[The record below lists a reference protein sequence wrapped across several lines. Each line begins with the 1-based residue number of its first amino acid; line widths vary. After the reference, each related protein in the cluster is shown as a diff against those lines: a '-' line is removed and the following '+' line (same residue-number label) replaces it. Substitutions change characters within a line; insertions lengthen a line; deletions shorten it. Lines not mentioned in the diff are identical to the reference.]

1 MNNIKKVLMERDGM
15 TAKEADEF
23 MDEVYNMMMEAIEAG
38 DYMEAEEIFASELGL
53 EPDYYEDL
61 LF

>member
-15 TAKEADEF
+15 TAKEADEL
-23 MDEVYNMMMEAIEAG
+23 MDEVYSMMMEAIEAG

>member
-15 TAKEADEF
+15 TAKEADEL

-38 DYMEAEEIFASELGL
+38 DYTEAEEIFASELGL

>member
-1 MNNIKKVLMERDGM
+1 MERDGM
-15 TAKEADEF
+15 TAKEADEL

>member
-15 TAKEADEF
+15 TAKEADEL

-38 DYMEAEEIFASELGL
+38 NYMEAEELFMSEVGL
-53 EPDYYEDL
+53 EPDYMME
-61 LF
+61 LFF